1 MTTLRNSTTTASIVL
16 EKHAPWE
23 RIKTKQLAVLLN
35 TDPGTLAAWRYREV
49 GPAPIAAPGGTPRYL
64 VSDVVR
70 WLLRQIG
77 TDASHEDVLRMHFA
91 QLGLDGIET
100 ATPAQLRS
108 LEAVFSEPG

>member
-1 MTTLRNSTTTASIVL
+1 MTTLRNSTTTAPTVL

-23 RIKTKQLAVLLN
+23 RIKTKQLAEVLN

-49 GPAPIAAPGGTPRYL
+49 GPAPISASQKTPRYL

-70 WLLRQIG
+70 WLLRQLG

-108 LEAVFSEPG
+108 LEAVFSEPA